1 MSDSVEYPNKST
13 ESKVEHERNKHHPT
27 VPSVVA
33 HHNYRPLPASASALA
48 IGAFATTLTT
58 LSLSLMEW
66 RGVTI
71 ANIHVAN
78 FFFVAAFG
86 LLITAQWELAAGN
99 GFAYT
104 VFSAF
109 ALFYAG
115 YAAILTPSFG
125 ISAAYADNPT
135 ELNNG
140 LGFWVLLW
148 TIFVLTFLIASLPTN
163 VVYILIFTFVDI
175 AFLLIAASYFALADG
190 HDSSATGLK
199 KAGGVFCFLAGLV
212 GWYLTLHLLIKDSI
226 VELPL
231 GDTSKYFPKARQAGE
246 KPRDD
251 L

>member
-1 MSDSVEYPNKST
+1 MSELQFSGKSNGSAT
-13 ESKVEHERNKHHPT
+13 EQEAGGNRPVSAPPT
-27 VPSVVA
+27 AEPFK
-33 HHNYRPLPASASALA
+33 YRPLPASGTALA

-66 RGVTI
+66 RGVTTT
-71 ANIHVAN
+71 NIHVAN
-78 FFFVAAFG
+78 FFFVATFG

-99 GFAYT
+99 GFSYT

-115 YAAILTPSFG
+115 YAAILSPWFG
-125 ISAAYADNPT
+125 IASAYADNPV
-135 ELNNG
+135 EFNNG

-163 VVYILIFTFVDI
+163 VAYILIFLFVDLG
-175 AFLLIAASYFALADG
+175 FLLIAASYFALADG
-190 HDSSATGLK
+190 HHSAGIGLK

-231 GDTSKYFPKARQAGE
+231 GDTSKYFRKSREAKR
-246 KPRDD
+246 
-251 L
+251 